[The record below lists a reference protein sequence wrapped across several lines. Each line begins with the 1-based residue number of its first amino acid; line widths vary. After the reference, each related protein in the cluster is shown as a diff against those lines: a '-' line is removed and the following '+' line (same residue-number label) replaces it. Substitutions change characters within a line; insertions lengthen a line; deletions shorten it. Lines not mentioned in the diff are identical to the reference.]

1 MQDSEP
7 IEQKALSRS
16 ESQFAILKKYFVTLS
31 YFLSS
36 CC

>member
-16 ESQFAILKKYFVTLS
+16 KSQFAILKKYFVTPKL
-31 YFLSS
+31 FF
-36 CC
+36 